1 MCHGLSAF
9 ISSLDLEA
17 SFKNVAEERD
27 ELKRVNLG
35 KYDETATPVLL
46 IQAGARTI

>member
-1 MCHGLSAF
+1 MCHELSAF
-9 ISSLDLEA
+9 ISSPDLEA

-35 KYDETATPVLL
+35 KYEETTTQVIL